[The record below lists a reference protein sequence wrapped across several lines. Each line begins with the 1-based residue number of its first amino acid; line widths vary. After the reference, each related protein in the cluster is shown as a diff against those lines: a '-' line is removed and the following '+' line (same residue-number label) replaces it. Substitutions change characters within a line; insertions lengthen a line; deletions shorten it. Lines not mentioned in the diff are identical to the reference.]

1 MSASPVA
8 IVTGASSGIGQACA
22 RQLAAA
28 GLQVFGMSR
37 TVSPDLPA
45 VASLAVDVTDDQ
57 AVRAGVASVVTA
69 TGRIDLLVN
78 SAGFGLAGAVAD
90 TTLDEAKRQF
100 DVNFFGALRLC
111 QAVLPAMQRQKS
123 GLIVNVTSL
132 GGLFGLPFQ
141 GLYSASKFALE
152 GLTEALRHEARPFG
166 VDVVAVEPGDVRT
179 AITRNRVRAAAS
191 AGGASAYRERFE
203 ATMAIIERD
212 EDKGVAAE
220 AIAERIVAIWRSPK
234 RRPRY
239 VCGHSSQTISAW
251 AKRALPD
258 GLFEGLIA
266 DHYAAP
272 PSAKPAKSSAPAT
285 GPSQGRA

>member
-1 MSASPVA
+1 MSATPVA

-37 TVSPDLPA
+37 TTPADLPG
-45 VASLAVDVTDDQ
+45 VASLAVDVTNDQ
-57 AVRAGVASVVTA
+57 TVRAGVASVLAA

-78 SAGFGLAGAVAD
+78 SAGFGLAGAIAD
-90 TTLDEAKRQF
+90 TTLDEARRQF
-100 DVNFFGALRLC
+100 EVNFFGALRLC
-111 QAVLPAMQRQKS
+111 QTVLPGMQRQKS

-152 GLTEALRHEARPFG
+152 GLTEALRHEAKPFG

-191 AGGASAYRERFE
+191 GGASAYRERFE
-203 ATMAIIERD
+203 AAIAIIERD
-212 EDKGVAAE
+212 EGQGVAAE

-266 DHYAAP
+266 NHYAAP
-272 PSAKPAKSSAPAT
+272 PSAKPAKGSAPAA